1 MYLKKQI
8 CLIGLCVTTYAAFAQ
23 QPPKKTGLHQTS
35 KPITPIAGSTAQEQQ
50 SNPAA
55 LYAGGTEKP
64 QNFEDYLVQLA
75 IQNNPNVEGLN
86 QEVSI
91 RKEEIKVVK
100 SDWKRNILIG
110 YNLNE
115 SNFPYLLKNT
125 FGIEKIFG
133 QRIDPSRVPQV
144 VTYPLWNAGLQFN
157 IGDLIQR
164 KYKVKMAEFKQK
176 VAENEVLTKKN
187 KIRGEVMKAWNG
199 FRSAQEILKI
209 RIQVLDV
216 SEANK
221 VQISELFS
229 LNKAKFEEYNMA
241 NKSYF
246 DALEGK
252 IKAEWDIKG
261 AKSVLEEVIGCKWES
276 VEKIKGAYDELD
288 KNK

>member
-1 MYLKKQI
+1 MNLKKQI
-8 CLIGLCVTTYAAFAQ
+8 CLIGLCVTTYVAAAQ
-23 QPPKKTGLHQTS
+23 QPDKKSSHPTAKPTTPNHGATS
-35 KPITPIAGSTAQEQQ
+35 QGQHTEP
-50 SNPAA
+50 NA
-55 LYAGGTEKP
+55 LYVGGNEKP

-100 SDWKRNILIG
+100 SDWKRNLLIG

-125 FGIEKIFG
+125 FGLEKIWG
-133 QRIDPSRVPQV
+133 QPIDQTRVPQV
-144 VTYPLWNAGLQFN
+144 VTYPLWNVGIQFN
-157 IGDLIQR
+157 VGDLVQR
-164 KYKVKMAEFKQK
+164 RYKVKMAESKQK
-176 VAENEVLTKKN
+176 IAEYDVLSKRN
-187 KIRGEVMKAWNG
+187 KVRGEVMKAWNM
-199 FRSAQEILKI
+199 FRSAQEVLKV

-216 SEANK
+216 AEANK
-221 VQISELFS
+221 VQLSELFS

-241 NKSYF
+241 NKAYF

-252 IKAEWDIKG
+252 IKAEWDIKA
-261 AKSVLEEVIGCKWES
+261 AKSVLEEMIGSKWES
-276 VEKIKGAYDELD
+276 VEKIKAAYDELE

>member
-1 MYLKKQI
+1 MSLRKQMG
-8 CLIGLCVTTYAAFAQ
+8 LIGLCIITSVASAQ
-23 QPPKKTGLHQTS
+23 QPDKKSSPTTTKS
-35 KPITPIAGSTAQEQQ
+35 TTPVKGAPQQGQPTDATAT
-50 SNPAA
+50 
-55 LYAGGTEKP
+55 YTGGTEKP

-75 IQNNPNVEGLN
+75 IQNNPNIEGLS

-125 FGIEKIFG
+125 FGVEKLFG
-133 QRIDPSRVPQV
+133 RVIDQSRVPQV
-144 VTYPLWNAGLQFN
+144 VTYPLWNAGIQFN
-157 IGDLIQR
+157 IGDLTQR
-164 KYKVKMAEFKQK
+164 KYKVKMAESKQK
-176 VAENEVLTKKN
+176 VAESEVSSKKN
-187 KIRGEVMKAWNG
+187 KIRGEVLKAWNT
-199 FRSAQEILKI
+199 FRSAQEVLKV

-216 SEANK
+216 TEANK

-252 IKAEWDIKG
+252 IKAEWDIKA
-261 AKSVLEEVIGCKWES
+261 AKAALEEVISSKWES
-276 VEKIKGAYDELD
+276 IEKIKGAYDELD

>member
-1 MYLKKQI
+1 MSLRKQMG
-8 CLIGLCVTTYAAFAQ
+8 LIGLCIITSVASAQ
-23 QPPKKTGLHQTS
+23 QPDKKSSPTTTKS
-35 KPITPIAGSTAQEQQ
+35 TTPVKGAPQQGQPTDATAT
-50 SNPAA
+50 
-55 LYAGGTEKP
+55 YTGGTEKP

-75 IQNNPNVEGLN
+75 IQNNPNIEGLS

-125 FGIEKIFG
+125 FGVEKLFG
-133 QRIDPSRVPQV
+133 RVIDQSRVPQV
-144 VTYPLWNAGLQFN
+144 VTYPLWNAGIQFN
-157 IGDLIQR
+157 IG
-164 KYKVKMAEFKQK
+164 ES
-176 VAENEVLTKKN
+176 EVSSKKN
-187 KIRGEVMKAWNG
+187 KIRGEVLKAWNT
-199 FRSAQEILKI
+199 FRSAQEVLKV

-216 SEANK
+216 TEANK

-252 IKAEWDIKG
+252 IKAEWDIKA
-261 AKSVLEEVIGCKWES
+261 AKAALEEVISSKWES
-276 VEKIKGAYDELD
+276 IEKIKGAYDELD

>member
-1 MYLKKQI
+1 MDLKKQI
-8 CLIGLCVTTYAAFAQ
+8 CLIGLCITTSIVAAQ
-23 QPPKKTGLHQTS
+23 QPDKKSSHPTAKPTTS
-35 KPITPIAGSTAQEQQ
+35 NQGVTSQGQHTEP
-50 SNPAA
+50 NA
-55 LYAGGTEKP
+55 LYAGGNEKP

-100 SDWKRNILIG
+100 SDWKRNILLG

-125 FGIEKIFG
+125 FHIETIG
-133 QRIDPSRVPQV
+133 NWHIDPTRVPQV
-144 VTYPLWNAGLQFN
+144 VTYPLWNLGIQFN
-157 IGDLIQR
+157 VGDLVQR
-164 KYKVKMAEFKQK
+164 KYKVKMAESKQK
-176 VAENEVLTKKN
+176 IAEYDVLSKKN
-187 KIRGEVMKAWNG
+187 KIRGEVMKAWNT
-199 FRSAQEILKI
+199 FRSAQEVLKV

-216 SEANK
+216 TEANK
-221 VQISELFS
+221 VQLSELFS

-252 IKAEWDIKG
+252 IKAEWDIKA
-261 AKSVLEEVIGCKWES
+261 AKSVLEEMIGSKWES
-276 VEKIKGAYDELD
+276 VEKIKAAYDELE

>member
-1 MYLKKQI
+1 MDLKKQI
-8 CLIGLCVTTYAAFAQ
+8 CLIGLCITTYVAFAQ
-23 QPPKKTGLHQTS
+23 KPDKKANQPTTKSTTPATGVTQH
-35 KPITPIAGSTAQEQQ
+35 AE
-50 SNPAA
+50 SNT
-55 LYAGGTEKP
+55 LYSGGNEKP
-64 QNFEDYLVQLA
+64 QNFEDFLVQLA

-100 SDWKRNILIG
+100 SDWKRNVLIG

-125 FGIEKIFG
+125 FQIERIG
-133 QRIDPSRVPQV
+133 NWHIDPSRVPQV
-144 VTYPLWNAGLQFN
+144 VTYPLWNLGLQFN
-157 IGDLIQR
+157 VGDLIQR
-164 KYKVKMAEFKQK
+164 KYKVKMGESKQK
-176 VAENEVLTKKN
+176 IAEYEVLSKKN
-187 KIRGEVMKAWNG
+187 KIRGEVMKAWNA
-199 FRSAQEILKI
+199 FRSAQEVLKV

-216 SEANK
+216 TEANK
-221 VQISELFS
+221 VQLSELFS

-252 IKAEWDIKG
+252 IKAEWEIKA
-261 AKSVLEEVIGCKWES
+261 AKSVLEEMIGSKWES
-276 VEKIKGAYDELD
+276 IEKIKAAYDELE

>member
-1 MYLKKQI
+1 MDFKKQI
-8 CLIGLCVTTYAAFAQ
+8 CLIGLCVTTYVATAQ
-23 QPPKKTGLHQTS
+23 QPDKKSSHPTS
-35 KPITPIAGSTAQEQQ
+35 KPTALNQGASLQGQHAE
-50 SNPAA
+50 PTA
-55 LYAGGTEKP
+55 LYAGGAEKP

-100 SDWKRNILIG
+100 SDWQRNILIG

-125 FGIEKIFG
+125 FGVKNIWG
-133 QRIDPSRVPQV
+133 RPIDESRVPQV
-144 VTYPLWNAGLQFN
+144 VTYPLWNLGIQFN
-157 IGDLIQR
+157 VGDLLQR
-164 KYKVKMAEFKQK
+164 KYKVRMAESKQK
-176 VAENEVLTKKN
+176 VAEYDVLSKKN
-187 KIRGEVMKAWNG
+187 KIRGEVMKAWNM
-199 FRSAQEILKI
+199 FRGAQEVLKV

-216 SEANK
+216 TEANK
-221 VQISELFS
+221 VQLSELFS

-252 IKAEWDIKG
+252 IKAEWDIKA
-261 AKSVLEEVIGCKWES
+261 AKSVLEEMIGSKWES
-276 VEKIKGAYDELD
+276 VEKIKAAYDELE